1 MTGRPLLLR
10 IECLPIIA
18 VFLALVGLFVVLAPQ
33 VFLGY
38 RIYMSFLA
46 TVPPVLLLSLGLT
59 LIIAAGEIDLSF
71 PSVIAFSCYIF
82 RSLYRLLVLVCVL
95 SFLSLFF
102 PFFLNKI

>member
-10 IECLPIIA
+10 IEGLPIIA

-38 RIYMSFLA
+38 RIHMSFLA

-71 PSVIAFSCYIF
+71 PSVIAFSG
-82 RSLYRLLVLVCVL
+82 RSEERRVGKECV
-95 SFLSLFF
+95 STCRSRWS
-102 PFFLNKI
+102 PYH